1 MSGNLV
7 RIAADDVPLEL
18 LGPLGCGLQTGTGGV
33 MRSLACP
40 AGSTIA
46 IFGGGPVGLA
56 AVMGA
61 VVQDCETIILVEPRP
76 PPRHGAVA
84 GRHPGGRCRR
94 SNSRHSA
101 GRGRIRLRN
110 QRPGNGLEIA
120 LAALS
125 SHSLL
130 GLVGVPLRP
139 KSSLSIKLAALITH
153 GHRIHGIHG
162 IVEGRQRS
170 RHLHPAT
177 GRTLSNGPFPVR
189 QADPHVPAGPHQ
201 RGPRRPITGRVHQG
215 GADPLSAAGPPIVPA
230 GYA

>member
-1 MSGNLV
+1 MPGNLV

-18 LGPLGCGLQTGTGGV
+18 LGPLGCGFQAGAGGV

-56 AVMGA
+56 AVIGA
-61 VVQDCETIILVEPRP
+61 VVQDCETIILVEPRPP

-94 SNSRHSA
+94 SNSRYSA

-139 KSSLSIKLAALITH
+139 ESSLSINLAALIIH
-153 GHRIHGIHG
+153 RHRIHS

-177 GRTLSNGPFPVR
+177 GRTLSSGSFPVR
-189 QADPHVPAGPHQ
+189 QADPDVPAGPHQ
-201 RGPRRPITGRVHQG
+201 QDPRRPITGRVHQG
-215 GADPLSAAGPPIVPA
+215 GADPLCAAGPPIVPA